1 MTTHFVIL
9 LYRILRIVHVPLV
22 INVFGAHLLEGEFL
36 SCNVISCNY
45 LVLILVF
52 MGLPGYGQI
61 LVLAQY
67 SLDEQLFIGC
77 SVLHIWDGLGL
88 F

>member
-1 MTTHFVIL
+1 MTTHLFIL
-9 LYRILRIVHVPLV
+9 LYRILRIAHLPLV

-67 SLDEQLFIGC
+67 SLDE
-77 SVLHIWDGLGL
+77 
-88 F
+88 

>member
-1 MTTHFVIL
+1 MTTHLIIL
-9 LYRILRIVHVPLV
+9 LYRILRIVHLPLI
-22 INVFGAHLLEGEFL
+22 INVFGAHLLKGELL
-36 SCNVISCNY
+36 SCNLISLNY

-67 SLDEQLFIGC
+67 LLNIQLFIGC
-77 SVLHIWDGLGL
+77 KILNIWYRLV
-88 F
+88 FF